1 MQCNDVGVFLFFT
14 KPHKILPFSNG
25 KRANK
30 TTKAYG
36 AVVSVRSMLLI
47 AFLAKNTWPYC
58 LQYGSKITP
67 ERHQIIKSIKRER
80 VDRGFTIFGDV
91 LRKLVWLTSQL
102 TWCQM
107 LA

>member
-1 MQCNDVGVFLFFT
+1 MWVFLFFI

-25 KRANK
+25 KLANK
-30 TTKAYG
+30 TTEAYG
-36 AVVSVRSMLLI
+36 PVVSVCSMLLI

-67 ERHQIIKSIKRER
+67 ERHQIIKSTKR

-91 LRKLVWLTSQL
+91 LRKLFG
-102 TWCQM
+102 
-107 LA
+107 